1 MLTPMPLL
9 TYICILVR
17 VPGQSSAEV
26 QLIEGISFNRLD
38 RRKFLGWSRITSLP
52 LVAIA
57 VENFGNVRFNLS
69 LTLQRIMLHRNA
81 TLRGGLTSETS
92 EGAEHDSDSMSVFT
106 HSTISNLLIST
117 KPIRAARISC
127 NWKEIRM
134 SLGSYETNISLS
146 PSVDKLYNSGG
157 LTVSDIMGTLL
168 QDLPPAG
175 YGIAP
180 WRATLPFLGLRLRAE
195 AVERATH
202 LARNREGGTTARS
215 SGSCD
220 TSASNTEPAVDEQL
234 HHLEFMFDDAYS
246 H

>member
-17 VPGQSSAEV
+17 TPGQSSAEV
-26 QLIEGISFNRLD
+26 NLIEGISFNRLD

-57 VENFGNVRFNLS
+57 VENFGKISVDIS
-69 LTLQRIMLHRNA
+69 LTPQRIMLHRTA

-92 EGAEHDSDSMSVFT
+92 EGAERDSDSMSVFT
-106 HSTISNLLIST
+106 HSAISNLLIST

-127 NWKEIRM
+127 NWKGIGV
-134 SLGSYETNISLS
+134 SLGSYETNISLN

-168 QDLPPAG
+168 QDLPPAD

-180 WRATLPFLGLRLRAE
+180 WRATLPFLGLRLKAE

-202 LARNREGGTTARS
+202 LARNRDNGTAASS
-215 SGSCD
+215 SGSSSN
-220 TSASNTEPAVDEQL
+220 SAGNTDSAVDEQL
-234 HHLEFMFDDAYS
+234 HHIEYMFEDAYS